1 MTVNQYTMYFSLSLN
16 MPCTTSLFHYIR
28 WNWWMKTNRKI

>member
-28 WNWWMKTNRKI
+28 